1 LVTTVSH
8 SPPQRQLGRL
18 PRSAGFTL
26 VEVLVTVAIIGVLVG
41 LLLPA
46 VNSARESARRLSCAN
61 NCRQM
66 GLGVLAY
73 EATLGRYPAGRA
85 AYSPDPVASPPGL
98 HGWSSFIL
106 EFIEQKAVFSRI
118 DYRSH
123 WNAPGGNETAAAT
136 LIPTYVC
143 PSSRTTFPGKQD
155 YAGILGSA
163 VRLSTAPRLPPDWQQ
178 GGVLYATS
186 ARGATRPATVRMVTD
201 GLSKTLLVTEAVDR
215 LYVPPTQRSSAS
227 DSQIGGSQ
235 WASGYSCVY
244 LGAKQVNTPGK
255 AGFRGPHPGG
265 IQTLFADGHVAF
277 IADATAADVLVA
289 LCTKRGGEA
298 TSDAL

>member
-1 LVTTVSH
+1 MSI
-8 SPPQRQLGRL
+8 
-18 PRSAGFTL
+18 
-26 VEVLVTVAIIGVLVG
+26 AIVGVLVG

-46 VNSARESARRLSCAN
+46 INRARESARRLSCAN

-66 GLGVLAY
+66 GLGIAAY
-73 EATLGRYPAGRA
+73 EAALGHFPVGRD
-85 AYSPDPVASPPGL
+85 AYSPDPVASPPRL

-106 EFIEQKAVFSRI
+106 EFIEQKDVFSRI

-136 LIPTYVC
+136 VIPTYMC

-186 ARGATRPATVRMVTD
+186 VRGATRPAKVQMVAD

-215 LYVPPTQRSSAS
+215 AYVPPAQRSMAS

-235 WASGYSCVY
+235 WASGYNCVY
-244 LGAKQVNTPGK
+244 LGTPQVNSPGRT
-255 AGFRGPHPGG
+255 GFRGPHPGG
-265 IQTLFADGHVAF
+265 IQTLFADGHVTF
-277 IADATAADVLVA
+277 ISDDTAADVLVA
-289 LCTKRGGEA
+289 ICTKRGGEA
-298 TSDAL
+298 TADAL